1 MAKAKARV
9 NRLLQSV
16 QQLPQKSSRSFLDD
30 LDDRTREDVMEV
42 ARALAR
48 RELEGS
54 LSDTARVFQAAGL
67 KVSKGQLQYLVSRLR
82 LEASP

>member
-16 QQLPQKSSRSFLDD
+16 QQLPQKSGRSFLDD
-30 LDDRTREDVMEV
+30 LDDKTREDVMEV
-42 ARALAR
+42 AQALAR

-54 LSDTARVFQAAGL
+54 ISDTAKVFQAAGL
-67 KVSKGQLQYLVSRLR
+67 KVSKGQLQYLISRLR